1 MHNSPGNLMDNEQR
15 VLIVKNVSCTLDY
28 TRRSMASRW
37 RLLSS
42 CTWQRLGVTRNTVF
56 GFGLPLCK
64 EDIEKVDD
72 PAEDLQEVKG
82 LLCLT
87 KDERLRGLGL
97 FRLAKREL
105 RGEAATPYD

>member
-1 MHNSPGNLMDNEQR
+1 MNIMYLDCDVVQNVTQQKKGKVGEKSGKIGQF
-15 VLIVKNVSCTLDY
+15 KNKK
-28 TRRSMASRW
+28 
-37 RLLSS
+37 
-42 CTWQRLGVTRNTVF
+42 RLGVTRNTVF

-72 PAEDLQEVKG
+72 LAEDLQEVKG

-105 RGEAATPYD
+105 RGEAATLYD